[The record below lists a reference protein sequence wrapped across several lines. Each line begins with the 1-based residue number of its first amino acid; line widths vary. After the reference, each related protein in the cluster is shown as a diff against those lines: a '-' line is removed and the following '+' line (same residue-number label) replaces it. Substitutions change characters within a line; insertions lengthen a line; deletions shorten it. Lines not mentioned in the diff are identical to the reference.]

1 VGRAAEKASP
11 VPILAPIGL
20 VPDHPL
26 QAAFPV
32 GRSGVVQGP
41 AGVSVALRGSVAQ
54 IAITARRGQDA
65 AMAELF
71 QARYGLAAP
80 SGPHHVVAGPVALV
94 GIGPGRWIFL
104 HDAADST
111 SLAATLAAELGALAA
126 VTDLSDSRCVLR
138 LWGPQLRAVFAKG
151 LPIDLHPSR
160 FAPGDAATSVIALI
174 NVHLW
179 QLDELP
185 CFEIAVPRSL
195 VGSFAAWLRA
205 SAGEF
210 GMDVV
215 DADRIRSS
223 LRA

>member
-71 QARYGLAAP
+71 QARYGL
-80 SGPHHVVAGPVALV
+80 AGPVALV